1 MEAIVTPFPLPF
13 LQSTHLSWGG
23 VCLPHFSP
31 VVLGCWLPSL
41 GSSSDQDVLLG
52 GEKRKAGVKW
62 AGVGRKE
69 RVRHQ
74 A

>member
-1 MEAIVTPFPLPF
+1 MEATVTPFPLSF
-13 LQSTHLSWGG
+13 LQSTHLSLGG
-23 VCLPHFSP
+23 HLPHFSP
-31 VVLGCWLPSL
+31 VVLGCRLPSL
-41 GSSSDQDVLLG
+41 GSSSDQGVLLG

-62 AGVGRKE
+62 AGVGRRE